1 MKISAQMI
9 VTALGAAT
17 LLLAGA
23 SGASATTRW
32 QHHHP
37 WRAEVNHRLARQNHR
52 ITLARREGELSGAQ
66 AHRLRTEVR
75 GVRAQ
80 ERFDAS
86 HHGGRLT
93 RAEHR
98 RLNREENAVSRQ
110 IGR

>member
-23 SGASATTRW
+23 SGANAATRW

-37 WRAEVNHRLARQNHR
+37 WRAQVNHRLARQNHR
-52 ITLARREGELSGAQ
+52 ITQERREGELSRGE
-66 AHRLRTEVR
+66 AHHLRVEDR
-75 GVRAQ
+75 HIRAQ

-86 HHGGRLT
+86 HHRSHLT

-98 RLNREENAVSRQ
+98 RLNHEENGVSRH